1 MAKYRIAITNIEY
14 GCIDVEADSLDE
26 AMDKAESLDG
36 DYFVH
41 NSEVTDASFLEM
53 VNKENKG
60 THLRTFY
67 GTIIVIILSRQ

>member
-41 NSEVTDASFLEM
+41 NSEVTDASVLEM
-53 VNKENKG
+53 VDK
-60 THLRTFY
+60 
-67 GTIIVIILSRQ
+67 

>member
-26 AMDKAESLDG
+26 AIDKAESLDG

-53 VNKENKG
+53 VDE
-60 THLRTFY
+60 
-67 GTIIVIILSRQ
+67 

>member
-26 AMDKAESLDG
+26 AMDKAESFDG

-41 NSEVTDASFLEM
+41 KNEITNTELIEVF
-53 VNKENKG
+53 NK
-60 THLRTFY
+60 
-67 GTIIVIILSRQ
+67 

>member
-1 MAKYRIAITNIEY
+1 MAKYRIAITNVEY

-41 NSEVTDASFLEM
+41 DSEITDKDLIE
-53 VNKENKG
+53 
-60 THLRTFY
+60 
-67 GTIIVIILSRQ
+67 ILDK